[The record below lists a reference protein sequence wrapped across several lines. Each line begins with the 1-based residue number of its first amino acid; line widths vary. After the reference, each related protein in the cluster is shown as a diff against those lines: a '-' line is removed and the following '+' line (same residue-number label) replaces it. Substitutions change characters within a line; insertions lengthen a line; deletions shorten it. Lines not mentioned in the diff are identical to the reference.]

1 MCFFADN
8 VRRED
13 LHHFLGDAIGMV
25 SVLRFMRRTSLEAG
39 GVMYKLL
46 LVSDKEEIRTLYRG
60 YSEWENLGFEQ
71 PTIAE
76 NAQKGIELLSRN
88 RFDAISCLLSVNEG
102 KKFFAYLSR
111 RPEMLGM
118 ETARDEERLRREI
131 SAARRTL
138 SARDASQS
146 KLADDYTRALQGEL
160 LCDLLRGA
168 AYDRAKIDERMQSL
182 KATQLDAH
190 RPVATSSFRL
200 PQGDYFLSE
209 VWRYGR
215 DRLENALQRILFENG
230 NENMTFVLLII
241 NPHHMRLIA
250 LPREEMTK
258 DEVYEQM
265 VAHMARC
272 QASLEQYF
280 ELTLT
285 IKRIVL
291 YDDLYALSRENALR
305 TAH

>member
-1 MCFFADN
+1 MFFADN

-88 RFDAISCLLSVNEG
+88 RFDAISCLLSVSEG

-138 SARDASQS
+138 SARDASRQS

-215 DRLENALQRILFENG
+215 DRLENALKNIFENG

>member
-111 RPEMLGM
+111 CPEMLGM

-138 SARDASQS
+138 SARDASRQS

-215 DRLENALQRILFENG
+215 DRLENALKNIFENG

-250 LPREEMTK
+250 MPREEMTK

>member
-138 SARDASQS
+138 SARDASRQS

-168 AYDRAKIDERMQSL
+168 AYDRVKIDERMQSL

-215 DRLENALQRILFENG
+215 DRLENALKNIFENG

-250 LPREEMTK
+250 MPREEMTK

>member
-1 MCFFADN
+1 
-8 VRRED
+8 
-13 LHHFLGDAIGMV
+13 MV

-102 KKFFAYLSR
+102 KKFFAYLSK

-138 SARDASQS
+138 SARDASRQS

-215 DRLENALQRILFENG
+215 DRLENALKNIFENG